1 MQEMF
6 SLDCKYF
13 DKKFPSVS
21 SLVNYVISSGMDPDY
36 EITKNGV
43 PTGEDLIDLI
53 QF

>member
-1 MQEMF
+1 MQDLF

-13 DKKFPSVS
+13 DKKFS
-21 SLVNYVISSGMDPDY
+21 SIGKLVDYVVSSGMDPDY